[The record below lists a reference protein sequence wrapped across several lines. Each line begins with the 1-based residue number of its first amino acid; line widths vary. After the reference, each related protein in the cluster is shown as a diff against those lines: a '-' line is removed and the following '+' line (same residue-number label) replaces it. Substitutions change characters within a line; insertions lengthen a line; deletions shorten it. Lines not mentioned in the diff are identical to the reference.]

1 MRNETRAQ
9 LWARNIKKL
18 KGIDVFEDTRRREV
32 VTYRALHVTM
42 CKNTLKW
49 TLTQIAKYYKSN
61 GKSGYDHATVLHAL
75 RQFDIY
81 CYYDK
86 GLLDT
91 MTSIS
96 GMDAQSSA
104 ELSTLVAK
112 LKYIDSEF
120 YSNIAFCIADAYEQT
135 SIKHLKA
142 LEKEKKEKYAV

>member
-1 MRNETRAQ
+1 M
-9 LWARNIKKL
+9 I
-18 KGIDVFEDTRRREV
+18 
-32 VTYRALHVTM
+32 
-42 CKNTLKW
+42 
-49 TLTQIAKYYKSN
+49 
-61 GKSGYDHATVLHAL
+61 
-75 RQFDIY
+75 IY

-142 LEKEKKEKYAV
+142 LEKEKKEKYEV